1 MLPFGLV
8 VALAAAD
15 RARRREASP
24 LSWGVLTAVVCAF
37 GAILGG
43 LIVVVPI
50 GVGMVFAAAK
60 LGKTT
65 SECPNYG
72 KLRRSPCWPVHIAA
86 RVLARS
92 SVRVPDLYTRG
103 AG

>member
-1 MLPFGLV
+1 MLPFGIV
-8 VALAAAD
+8 VAFALAAAD

-65 SECPNYG
+65 RECPNYG
-72 KLRRSPCWPVHIAA
+72 KTTPIA
-86 RVLARS
+86 VLACPHCGASPRPKFS
-92 SVRVPDLYTRG
+92 SGP
-103 AG
+103 